1 MSTDN
6 QRNNSVRLNE
16 FLDRRAVFTMDELDR
31 FLSERG
37 SSNTHTR
44 NSLLAYHRKQGR
56 IVHVRRGLY
65 ATVPRGMD
73 PETAPV
79 DPFLVAARM
88 TGDAVLGYHTAL
100 EFHGRAYSVH
110 WMLVYVSAT
119 KSLPLTFQSHEFRR
133 APVPPPLLAKGEE
146 MFGVTRHERSGVKLR
161 VTGHE
166 RTMVDALDRPDLTGT
181 WEEIWRSLESVEFF
195 NLEQVIEYTRLLE
208 NATTAAKVGFF
219 LEQHRE
225 PLMVEETHLD
235 ALRKLRP
242 RQPHHLMQG
251 RPRGCRLVKGWN
263 LMIPHEILNRS
274 WEEVS

>member
-37 SSNTHTR
+37 SGNTHTR
-44 NSLLAYHRKQGR
+44 NSLLAYYRKQGR
-56 IVHVRRGLY
+56 IVRLRRGLY
-65 ATVPRGMD
+65 ATVPWGMD
-73 PETAPV
+73 SATAPI

-110 WMLVYVSAT
+110 WRLVYVSAT

-161 VTGHE
+161 VTSHE

-181 WEEIWRSLESVEFF
+181 WEEIWRVPGIGGVLRFGTSHRVHPLAGERDHRREGRIFPG
-195 NLEQVIEYTRLLE
+195 
-208 NATTAAKVGFF
+208 TAQGAFDGGGDSPRRPAQAAPEAAPSF
-219 LEQHRE
+219 
-225 PLMVEETHLD
+225 D
-235 ALRKLRP
+235 AR
-242 RQPHHLMQG
+242 
-251 RPRGCRLVKGWN
+251 
-263 LMIPHEILNRS
+263 
-274 WEEVS
+274 